1 MSLIEVKGLTKSYG
15 DVHAV
20 RGLDLTIEQGEIFS
34 ILGPNGA
41 GKTTTVEILE
51 GFRNRD
57 SGSISVLGFDPSTKG
72 QQSREW
78 RNRIGIVL
86 QTSADAGDLTVF
98 ETINHFSG
106 YYSNPRDVEEVI
118 HSVGLQDKRDALI
131 RNLSGGQRRRLD
143 VALGIIGNP
152 ELLFLD
158 EPTTGFDP
166 EARRAFWS
174 LIKKLRSDGATIL
187 LTTHY
192 LDEAEALADR
202 VAVIN
207 KGVIVEISTPAE
219 LGGRATS
226 QATVQWRDGDQIK
239 SEKTDNFR
247 RGGLE
252 IRQFARQRESVVFT
266 LLFPVI
272 LLAIF
277 GSVFQDTIAP
287 GVTFSQYFVAGMIAS
302 GLVNTGFQALAI
314 TIPMERDVGALKRLR
329 GTPMPAS
336 SYFIGKTILI
346 FVSMVIQILLLLGF
360 GIAFFGLNMP
370 TDSSKWLTFTW
381 LVLLGSACS
390 TALGIAFSIVP
401 KSGRGASAVVSP
413 IVIILQFFS
422 GVFFVFTQLPG
433 WMQQVAAIFPLKWL
447 TQGMRSVFLPDSF
460 ASQEVAKSWE
470 LQTTFLVLAV
480 WLIIGIFFSVRK
492 FKWDRD

>member
-20 RGLDLTIEQGEIFS
+20 RGVDLSIEQGEIFS

-51 GFRNRD
+51 GFRFRD
-57 SGSISVLGFDPSTKG
+57 SGSVSVLGFDPSTRG
-72 QQSREW
+72 HQSREW

-86 QTSADAGDLTVF
+86 QSSSDAGDLTVF
-98 ETINHFSG
+98 ETIDHFSG

-118 HSVGLQDKRDALI
+118 DSVGLREKANALI

-152 ELLFLD
+152 ELIFLD

-174 LIKKLRSDGATIL
+174 LIKKLRTDGATIV

-207 KGVIVEISTPAE
+207 KGKIVEISTPAE

-239 SEKTDNFR
+239 SEKTDNPT
-247 RGGLE
+247 
-252 IRQFARQRESVVFT
+252 T
-266 LLFPVI
+266 L
-272 LLAIF
+272 
-277 GSVFQDTIAP
+277 
-287 GVTFSQYFVAGMIAS
+287 
-302 GLVNTGFQALAI
+302 
-314 TIPMERDVGALKRLR
+314 
-329 GTPMPAS
+329 
-336 SYFIGKTILI
+336 
-346 FVSMVIQILLLLGF
+346 
-360 GIAFFGLNMP
+360 
-370 TDSSKWLTFTW
+370 
-381 LVLLGSACS
+381 
-390 TALGIAFSIVP
+390 
-401 KSGRGASAVVSP
+401 
-413 IVIILQFFS
+413 
-422 GVFFVFTQLPG
+422 
-433 WMQQVAAIFPLKWL
+433 
-447 TQGMRSVFLPDSF
+447 
-460 ASQEVAKSWE
+460 VAKLSETFGGEIPE
-470 LQTTFLVLAV
+470 LIVTRPSLEDIYLEM
-480 WLIIGIFFSVRK
+480 IGGVHE
-492 FKWDRD
+492 